1 MRLILLGAPG
11 AGKGTQ
17 AEILSRE
24 LSIPTISTGNILRA
38 AIREGTAVGL
48 KAKALIDAGKL
59 VDDETIMGIVSER
72 LAKDDCQNGYIL
84 DGVPRTIPQA
94 EAMEQMGIEI
104 DAALSIEIADETI
117 IERMSGRRTCKNCSQ
132 TFHIVFNPPKSE
144 GVCDFCG
151 GELTIRKD
159 DAPETVKA
167 RLDTFHRE
175 TEPLKALI
183 MRQAAKITAGA
194 RSMGRQAVRDGLTTK
209 QIDRAVHEY
218 IVKCGAFPSCLGY
231 EGFPAA
237 TCVSVNDEVIHGI
250 PGKRIVRNGDI
261 VSIDLCATYKGFV
274 GDCAG
279 TYPVGE
285 VSEEAKKLIEVTRQ
299 AFFEGIRFAKV
310 GYRIYDIGQA
320 VQDYVESHGFS
331 VVRDFVGHGIGRGM
345 HEAPEVPNYRPSE
358 RRPNPRLLK
367 GMTIC
372 VEPMVCAG
380 DWRVKILKDGW
391 TVVTADHSLA
401 AHYENTIL
409 ITDGEPEILTMADD
423 I

>member
-1 MRLILLGAPG
+1 MAESITIKSPHEIEIMR
-11 AGKGTQ
+11 
-17 AEILSRE
+17 
-24 LSIPTISTGNILRA
+24 RA
-38 AIREGTAVGL
+38 A
-48 KAKALIDAGKL
+48 
-59 VDDETIMGIVSER
+59 
-72 LAKDDCQNGYIL
+72 Q
-84 DGVPRTIPQA
+84 
-94 EAMEQMGIEI
+94 
-104 DAALSIEIADETI
+104 
-117 IERMSGRRTCKNCSQ
+117 
-132 TFHIVFNPPKSE
+132 
-144 GVCDFCG
+144 
-151 GELTIRKD
+151 
-159 DAPETVKA
+159 
-167 RLDTFHRE
+167 
-175 TEPLKALI
+175 
-183 MRQAAKITAGA
+183 ITAGA
-194 RSMGRQAVRDGLTTK
+194 RSMGRQAVRDGLTTR

-218 IVKCGAFPSCLGY
+218 IVKNGGKPSCLGY

-250 PGKRIVRNGDI
+250 P
-261 VSIDLCATYKGFV
+261 CATYRGFV

-285 VSEEAKKLIEVTRQ
+285 VSEEARKLIEVTRQ

-310 GYRIYDIGQA
+310 GYRVHDIGEA

-345 HEAPEVPNYRPSE
+345 HEAPEVPNYRPE
-358 RRPNPRLLK
+358 GHRPNPRLVK

-380 DWRVKILKDGW
+380 DWRIRILDDGW

-409 ITDGEPEILTMADD
+409 ITDGEPEILTMSDD